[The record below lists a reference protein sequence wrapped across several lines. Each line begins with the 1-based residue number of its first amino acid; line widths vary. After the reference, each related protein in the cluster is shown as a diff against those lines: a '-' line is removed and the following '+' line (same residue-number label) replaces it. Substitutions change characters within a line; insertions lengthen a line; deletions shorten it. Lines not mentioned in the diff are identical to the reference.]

1 MNKKNIITV
10 SILLVSI
17 IIGSIAGNDFM
28 QMHKEDAFKPAASL
42 TKTSHLSDY
51 LDDLKGTS
59 NDSKIYFFDSGVQG
73 ATVLL
78 LGGTHPNEP
87 AGLVAATVVLEN
99 IQVTKGRVIVIP
111 QTCSSGF
118 TCTDPF
124 EGCPQQFTI
133 KTKDG
138 ERNFRFGSR
147 VANPLDQWP
156 DPLVYAH
163 RPSGSKYSGFE
174 SRNLNRSYPGSPNG
188 TFTEKIAYSIIQ
200 LIKSE
205 KVDLAF
211 DLHEAAPEIPIINA
225 IVYHEKGEM
234 IALNAVL
241 SLEMEDLQ
249 YKPELSPQNFR
260 GLSHREWGDNTE
272 VIPFLMETSN
282 PIQGR
287 LRGRTNEE
295 LIINGLSPRYKE
307 ALESNALN
315 IEYLPTGEPLERR
328 VGRHIMGFKAI
339 IDGFN
344 EENEAQQVLVENLPN
359 YSDLMDNGVGKYLN

>member
-1 MNKKNIITV
+1 MSKKNIITFG
-10 SILLVSI
+10 ILFISI
-17 IIGSIAGNDFM
+17 IVGGIAANDFL
-28 QMHKEDAFKPAASL
+28 QMHQDDVLKPAAGL
-42 TKTSHLSDY
+42 TKTGYLSDY
-51 LDDLKGTS
+51 FEGIKGTS
-59 NDSKIYFFDSGVQG
+59 NDSKIYFFDSGNPG

-87 AGLVAATVVLEN
+87 AAFITATVILEN
-99 IQVTKGRVIVIP
+99 IRVKQGRVIILP
-111 QTCSSGF
+111 QACKSGF

-124 EGCPQQFTI
+124 EGCPQQFKI

-138 ERNFRFGSR
+138 ARKFRFGSR

-163 RPSGSKYSGFE
+163 QPSGSRYSGFE
-174 SRNLNRSYPGSPNG
+174 SRNLNRSYPGRPDG
-188 TFTEKIAYSIIQ
+188 TFTEKLAYTIIQ

-225 IVYHEKGEM
+225 IVYHEKSEM

-260 GLSHREWGDNTE
+260 GLSHREWGDNTD
-272 VIPFLMETSN
+272 VFPFLMETSN

-287 LRGRTNEE
+287 LRGRTNEA

-307 ALESNALN
+307 ALESEALN
-315 IEYLPTGEPLERR
+315 IEYLPTGEPLKRR
-328 VGRHIMGFKAI
+328 VGRHIMGFRAI
-339 IDGFN
+339 IEGFN
-344 EENEAQQVLVENLPN
+344 EENEDRQVIVENLPD
-359 YSDLMDNGVGKYLN
+359 YSNLMENDVGAYLN